1 VPASATEA
9 GEAAV
14 RASFAEQAGWCQKL
28 GSPFTALLC
37 RTLGEALDRTTAAG
51 RRVLDWPGDPA
62 PSADALALRL
72 CGGLHGLVRAGA
84 VPELAALYP
93 PHEPPG
99 EAALAAALRPVLDR
113 ADLTPWLDS
122 APQTNEVGRSAVLMA
137 GLLVAAEVLRR
148 PLHLLELGASAGLNL
163 ILDRYCY
170 DLCGVRTGDPASSLQ
185 LRPEWKGG
193 PPPVAEV
200 TIAGWRGVDLRP
212 ADDPDRLLAYIWP
225 DQEER
230 LAQAERAIALRGGD
244 PPPVDAGDA
253 GDWIIM
259 QLDRPAAEGTVR
271 IIMHSVAYQ
280 YFPEATQARVTA
292 AIETAGRRE
301 PLGWLRM
308 EKVPR
313 DERYS
318 LRLRLWP
325 GGEDRLL
332 AWTHPHGRSIRWLEP
347 PAR

>member
-1 VPASATEA
+1 VPASAT
-9 GEAAV
+9 EAAV
-14 RASFAEQAGWCQKL
+14 RASFAEQAGWCDKL
-28 GSPFTALLC
+28 GSPFTASLC
-37 RTLGEALDRTTAAG
+37 RLLGERLDRETAVG

-84 VPELAALYP
+84 APELAACYP
-93 PHEPPG
+93 PNKPAP
-99 EAALAAALRPVLDR
+99 ASLAAALRPVLDR
-113 ADLTPWLDS
+113 DDLMEWLDS

-137 GLLVAAEVLRR
+137 GLLVAALAMQR

-163 ILDRYCY
+163 ILDRYGY
-170 DLCGVRTGDPASSLQ
+170 DLGGRRAGDPTSPLE
-185 LRPEWKGG
+185 LRPEWKG
-193 PPPVAEV
+193 PPPPAADVV
-200 TIAGWRGVDLRP
+200 IAGRRGVDLRP
-212 ADDPDRLLAYIWP
+212 ADPGRLLAYIWP
-225 DQEER
+225 DQEQR
-230 LAQAERAIALRGGD
+230 LAQAERAIALRAAD

-253 GDWIIM
+253 AKWIIM
-259 QLDRPAAEGTVR
+259 QLEHPVPEGTAR

-280 YFPEATQARVTA
+280 YFSEPTRKRVTA
-292 AIETAGRRE
+292 AIEAAGTRE

-308 EKVPR
+308 EKRPK

-332 AWTHPHGRSIRWLEP
+332 AWTHPHGRSISWLEI

>member
-9 GEAAV
+9 RV
-14 RASFAEQAGWCQKL
+14 RASFAEQAGWCDKL
-28 GSPFTALLC
+28 GSPFTAALC
-37 RTLGEALDRTTAAG
+37 RLLGEGLDRTTAAG

-84 VPELAALYP
+84 APALAELYP
-93 PHEPPG
+93 PNPLD
-99 EAALAAALRPVLDR
+99 EAALAAALAPVLDR
-113 ADLTPWLDS
+113 DDLMPWLDS
-122 APQTNEVGRSAVLMA
+122 PPQTNEVGRSAVLMA
-137 GLLVAAEVLRR
+137 GLLAASEALRR

-163 ILDRYCY
+163 ILDLYGY
-170 DLCGVRTGDPASSLQ
+170 DLGGRHAGDPSSPLQ
-185 LRPEWKGG
+185 LHPEWKG
-193 PPPVAEV
+193 PPPPAADVVVA
-200 TIAGWRGVDLRP
+200 GRRGVDLRP
-212 ADDPDRLLAYIWP
+212 ADPDRLLAYIWP

-230 LAQAERAIALRGGD
+230 LAQAERAIALRAAD

-253 GDWIIM
+253 ADWIIQ
-259 QLDRPAAEGTVR
+259 QLEAPPAEGTAR
-271 IIMHSVAYQ
+271 IVMHSVAYQ
-280 YFPEATQARVTA
+280 YFPAATQKRVTA
-292 AIETAGRRE
+292 AVEAAGERE

-308 EKVPR
+308 EKRPE

-332 AWTHPHGRSIRWLEP
+332 AWTHPHGRSVSWLGGP
-347 PAR
+347 PGR